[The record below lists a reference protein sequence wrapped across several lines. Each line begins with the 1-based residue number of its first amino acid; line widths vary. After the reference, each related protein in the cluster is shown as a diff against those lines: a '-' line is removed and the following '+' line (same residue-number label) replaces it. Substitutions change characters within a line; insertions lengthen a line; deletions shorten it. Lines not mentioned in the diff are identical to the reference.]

1 MPNQR
6 PSKSRCA
13 FASASTALALF
24 PANHVLASQGAGGG
38 PDAVSAVTQLAV
50 ALIIYGASAVVI
62 SAGLIDALRDQ

>member
-6 PSKSRCA
+6 SSKSRCA
-13 FASASTALALF
+13 FTSAPTALALF
-24 PANHVLASQGAGGG
+24 PASQVLASQGVGGG

-50 ALIIYGASAVVI
+50 ALVIYGASAVVI